1 MLVSLSSRHR
11 CGYEEELKMT
21 TRKSGTVTKALQI
34 LDTFLDSPQG
44 QTLSQ
49 LRTKID
55 INKTTVLR
63 LCATLEEAGLLERDA
78 NMAYHLGHKVWQLA
92 QVYRKQFRL
101 EEIVRPQLRSL
112 RDRTGESASFYV
124 RDGDYRVCLY
134 RENSNHPV
142 RHHVDEGARLPLKEG
157 VVGRVLLAFS
167 GELAPEYDQIRSAG
181 YLIAEGRE
189 LWTASVAA
197 PVRRPDGSLVGAVVV
212 SGPASRFGKEHQEAA
227 LGYVLEKCR
236 QIESMLP
243 EQASSTRRHR
253 EAYD

>member
-1 MLVSLSSRHR
+1 MA
-11 CGYEEELKMT
+11 

-49 LRTKID
+49 LCAKTD

-63 LCATLEEAGLLERDA
+63 LCATFEGAGLLQRDST
-78 NMAYHLGHKVWQLA
+78 MAYHLGHKVWQLA
-92 QVYRKQFRL
+92 QAYRTQSRL
-101 EEIVRPQLRSL
+101 EDIVRPKLCALRNS
-112 RDRTGESASFYV
+112 TGESASFYI
-124 RDGDYRVCLY
+124 RDEGHRVCLY
-134 RENSNHPV
+134 RENSHHPV

-167 GELAPEYDQIRSAG
+167 GESAPEYDQIRSTG

-197 PVRRPDGSLVGAVVV
+197 PVRRSDGGLVGAVVV
-212 SGPASRFGKEHQEAA
+212 SGPASRFAKEQQESA
-227 LGYVLEKCR
+227 LRYVLDKCR
-236 QIESMLP
+236 QIESALP
-243 EQASSTRRHR
+243 EQPSVMRRYR
-253 EAYD
+253 DTFE